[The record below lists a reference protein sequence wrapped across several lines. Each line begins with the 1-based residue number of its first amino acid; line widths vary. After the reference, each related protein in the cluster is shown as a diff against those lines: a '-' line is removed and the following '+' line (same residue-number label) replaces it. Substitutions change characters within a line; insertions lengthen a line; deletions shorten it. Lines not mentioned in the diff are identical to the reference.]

1 MVNVLNAAEVFT
13 LKLLILRCVN
23 FTSMNFNIHIYFL
36 KGLLLYMHTILD
48 LYLTSYY
55 LFLQICLEPSSVWR
69 WEPGPHFSGLRPHL
83 EAVAR

>member
-36 KGLLLYMHTILD
+36 KGLLLYTHTILD
-48 LYLTSYY
+48 LYLTS
-55 LFLQICLEPSSVWR
+55 
-69 WEPGPHFSGLRPHL
+69 
-83 EAVAR
+83 